1 MGAMGKRQAAGSTR
15 YFTAFIPALEPVN
28 IPRLAA
34 SRQGHANEINDL
46 LYRSYFWF
54 LPN

>member
-28 IPRLAA
+28 IPRKGTC
-34 SRQGHANEINDL
+34 RQGHGNEITDL
-46 LYRSYFWF
+46 LY
-54 LPN
+54 